1 MITHHEYNNR
11 TIEHNLYNHIIN
23 NRDVTVS
30 QHPTRTQEIIK
41 LDDIMTAVKAG
52 LNDSIPMWKVWHCA
66 IVAGIGTWPDQF
78 GSVHSLLPRPLSERF
93 FISDLKRICMSSL
106 TCNHLR
112 GNCHA
117 HSSVSPRDLRLG
129 HKLHHMS
136 HWLSRILITKTFLS
150 VHDALCGYNAFDHV
164 RLSGR
169 CWLNLVWWGNWVEL
183 NPFRLSLVE
192 HCTMMFSRFNPFRLS
207 NVDSPNPFGLSHI
220 ECCSAT
226 FDRSD
231 EADPSGSSG
240 GG

>member
-93 FISDLKRICMSSL
+93 FISDPKRICM
-106 TCNHLR
+106 TIIIVQFV
-112 GNCHA
+112 CH
-117 HSSVSPRDLRLG
+117 P
-129 HKLHHMS
+129 LHA
-136 HWLSRILITKTFLS
+136 II
-150 VHDALCGYNAFDHV
+150 
-164 RLSGR
+164 
-169 CWLNLVWWGNWVEL
+169 
-183 NPFRLSLVE
+183 
-192 HCTMMFSRFNPFRLS
+192 
-207 NVDSPNPFGLSHI
+207 
-220 ECCSAT
+220 
-226 FDRSD
+226 
-231 EADPSGSSG
+231 
-240 GG
+240 